1 MSDDRRVA
9 ITGLGLVTAIG
20 HTAPAVWD
28 NLLAGRSGIRA
39 LTQPD
44 LAANTVRAGAV
55 VDTAVLDPL
64 LPLALRR
71 ADRAVKFAAETAR
84 QALTQARCLPG
95 SADAPSEIAVI
106 AGSGCGPTEALH
118 ATFGRFAE
126 KGPRGMRPSSIPSCM
141 ANTMAAALSIEYG
154 LTGTNYTVVSACT
167 SSTNAIGIGFRMIRD
182 GHAEAVLCVGADS
195 SFPAFYYSMWNNL
208 GVLSPI
214 AEPERAVR
222 PFDAGRAGTLLGEG
236 GGALLLE
243 TFQSARRRGA
253 AIRGEIAG
261 YGESSDATHLTG
273 PSATGQA
280 RAIRHALASAGVT
293 PADISYI
300 NAHGTG
306 TEANDSTEAQA
317 VREALGADCD
327 RIPVGAMKSYFGH
340 TLGASGIV
348 ETIGTLFAL
357 EHRLAP
363 RNLNLDRADPACAVQ
378 LIGAETCALGPGVA
392 LKNSFGFGGGN
403 AVLVVR
409 RES

>member
-1 MSDDRRVA
+1 MNDDRRVA
-9 ITGLGLVTAIG
+9 VTGIGLVTAIG
-20 HTAPAVWD
+20 QTVPAVWES
-28 NLLAGRSGIRA
+28 LLAGRSGLRA
-39 LTQPD
+39 LSQPG
-44 LAANTVRAGAV
+44 LAGNTVCAGAAL
-55 VDTAVLDPL
+55 DAVALDPL
-64 LPLALRR
+64 LPPALRR

-84 QALTQARCLPG
+84 QALTEARCLPG
-95 SADAPSEIAVI
+95 TADAPREIAVI

-182 GHAEAVLCVGADS
+182 GHAAAVLCVGADS
-195 SFPAFYYSMWNNL
+195 SFPPFYYSMWNNL
-208 GVLSPI
+208 GVLS
-214 AEPERAVR
+214 ALADPERALR

-243 TFQSARRRGA
+243 SFASARGRGA
-253 AIRGEIAG
+253 AIRGEVAG

-273 PSATGQA
+273 PSAAGQT
-280 RAIRHALASAGVT
+280 RAIRHALASAGVS
-293 PADISYI
+293 PAEIGYI

-317 VREALGADCD
+317 VRDALGADCD

-340 TLGASGIV
+340 TLGASGII
-348 ETIGTLFAL
+348 EAAATLLAL
-357 EHRLAP
+357 GHRVAP
-363 RNLNLDRADPACAVQ
+363 RNLNLDQPDPACAVR
-378 LIGAETCALGPGVA
+378 LIGAEPCALDRGVA

-403 AVLVVR
+403 AVLVLRDV
-409 RES
+409 S

>member
-9 ITGLGLVTAIG
+9 VTGLGLVTAIG
-20 HTAPAVWD
+20 HTVPAVWAS
-28 NLLAGRSGIRA
+28 LLAGRSGIRA
-39 LTQPD
+39 LTQPE
-44 LAANTVRAGAV
+44 LATNTVLAGATI
-55 VDTAVLDPL
+55 DPGALDPL
-64 LPLALRR
+64 LPPALRR

-84 QALTQARCLPG
+84 QALTEARCLPG
-95 SADAPSEIAVI
+95 SAERPQEIAVI

-195 SFPAFYYSMWNNL
+195 SFPPFYYAMWNNL
-208 GVLSPI
+208 GVLSAI
-214 AEPERAVR
+214 AESGRALR
-222 PFDAGRAGTLLGEG
+222 PFDTGRAGTLLGEG
-236 GGALLLE
+236 GGALVLE
-243 TFQSARRRGA
+243 SFASARRRGA
-253 AIRGEIAG
+253 TIRGEVAG

-273 PSATGQA
+273 PSVAGQA
-280 RAIRHALASAGVT
+280 RAIRRALASARVS
-293 PADISYI
+293 PVDIGYI

-306 TEANDSTEAQA
+306 TEANDATEAQA
-317 VREALGADCD
+317 VRDALGADCD
-327 RIPVGAMKSYFGH
+327 RIPVGAMKSFFGH
-340 TLGASGIV
+340 TLGASGII
-348 ETIGTLFAL
+348 EAIGTLLAL

-363 RNLNLDRADPACAVQ
+363 RNLNLDQPDPACAVQ
-378 LIGAETCALGPGVA
+378 LIGPGPCPLDRSLA

-403 AVLVVR
+403 AVLVLR
-409 RES
+409 RDS